1 MPKLYTHANLCSH
14 TDSSTQIVPLLERM
28 NNIDNFNNIE
38 IILRYEPE
46 KGYDGL
52 NIPDI
57 IEFIYEILG
66 EA

>member
-1 MPKLYTHANLCSH
+1 M
-14 TDSSTQIVPLLERM
+14 ERM

>member
-1 MPKLYTHANLCSH
+1 M
-14 TDSSTQIVPLLERM
+14 
-28 NNIDNFNNIE
+28 NNIE
-38 IILRYEPE
+38 IVLRYEPE

-66 EA
+66 KA